1 MKLSDVEFVH
11 AHRRNLEFLYNKELK
26 SWQTTDGTAGLS
38 DEDFHTAWNNKFPGK
53 KIINGGMEDGPIKHK
68 SNKFENIFA
77 GREKGFGF
85 LDLRFHKNGIKENGK
100 KDAKSKEDEPI
111 NFETHLNGT
120 FTQGHSPINRA
131 KGGVRYLVID
141 FDKDID
147 WKITKE
153 IWKISTELTCVMS
166 LSGRWHIYYHFDKW
180 TSVEVAKKARDRLIE
195 KIRKLPFVEEKDVD
209 EDHSL
214 PGDVADQYWCF
225 LPYSKEIQKC
235 YTTWGETL
243 SKEQYEY
250 RYKFRKHPL
259 IVAAIGQVEGRRHK
273 ALFNVAVYL
282 KHKKLDTDLH
292 ELNKNFNPPLPED
305 ELQHQLDSAEKDKY
319 DQDHLNRNLPFWID
333 NLSGVKHFAEEKDPP
348 DDMWKNS
355 EQYEDYAFNNEPG
368 TTDNEPGNTGQKELV
383 GHDIADYREL
393 NIPKPTFIVDALIK
407 APSINFFFGEKGK
420 MKTEFNFGMSNH
432 LVRGLDFLHFICS
445 KPYPV
450 LYIDGE
456 MDPYDI
462 IEREAVYLKELGP
475 APKDFLHIINWNFQ
489 KDQTIPDI
497 KDKPG
502 QELILKYL
510 KKQEKLTGS
519 KPLLI
524 LDNLR
529 SLSNYKENE
538 SDEWRPIGVWLK
550 NLRGLGFPSQVL
562 DHTGKS
568 APGPRGTSS
577 KTDWANVCC
586 KVEPEKSNNKNLA
599 KVKITFDKARGLRP
613 AQSKEFCAE
622 YDFQGL
628 WTLALGSAAASDEDW
643 CSKINETIVKEKA
656 YSVKFLRK
664 LDEDLKKGTLT
675 TEAYETIIKNHRPVS
690 TQKQIAEHLG
700 LAAGKVNRLMKKDG
714 PYDKWCETHTQNK
727 GGDE

>member
-1 MKLSDVEFVH
+1 MDQINLNQKAKLFNEIFPGCETGRGICEYD
-11 AHRRNLEFLYNKELK
+11 KELK
-26 SWQTTDGTAGLS
+26 KKNNTLWQYQ
-38 DEDFHTAWNNKFPGK
+38 KF
-53 KIINGGMEDGPIKHK
+53 DPI
-68 SNKFENIFA
+68 A
-77 GREKGFGF
+77 
-85 LDLRFHKNGIKENGK
+85 
-100 KDAKSKEDEPI
+100 
-111 NFETHLNGT
+111 HLNGT
-120 FTQGHSPINRA
+120 LTQGRSPIIES
-131 KGGVRYLVID
+131 KGAVRWISW
-141 FDKDID
+141 DID
-147 WKITKE
+147 EKIDPIKFCGD
-153 IWKISTELTCVMS
+153 IWLFDNLIFPFKS
-166 LSGRWHIYYHFDKW
+166 LGGRWHLYKFFSEDYDPFKANKY
-180 TSVEVAKKARDRLIE
+180 AKEIE
-195 KIRKLPFVEEKDVD
+195 KKLKAKGYAVD
-209 EDHSL
+209 KGHTL
-214 PGDVADQYWCF
+214 PTAFNLKENKPGYWLF
-225 LPYSKEIQKC
+225 LPYSQDINIC
-235 YTTWGETL
+235 YSPRGNPLTF
-243 SKEQYEY
+243 EQFA
-250 RYKFRKHPL
+250 FRFKHRHHPL
-259 IVAAIGQVEGRRHK
+259 IAASVGLTQSETDPQNRHQGLWKIG
-273 ALFNVAVYL
+273 LYL
-282 KHKKLDTDLH
+282 KYNETNTTIEEVNNYFTNPLEKES
-292 ELNKNFNPPLPED
+292 ELRHAKNN
-305 ELQHQLDSAEKDKY
+305 AKY
-319 DQDHLNRNLPFWID
+319 DQKHLNNNISNYLTDIT
-333 NLSGVKHFAEEKDPP
+333 GVEHEWKKIEEDPP
-348 DDMWKNS
+348 KNFWDTD
-355 EQYEDYAFNNEPG
+355 QYEDLAFNKEQKTKTP
-368 TTDNEPGNTGQKELV
+368 KELI
-383 GHDIADYREL
+383 GYDIAVYREL
-393 NIPKPTFIVDALIK
+393 DIPKPIFIVDALIK

-489 KDQTIPDI
+489 TDQTIPDI
-497 KDKPG
+497 KDTPG

-510 KKQEKLTGS
+510 KKQEKLTGH

-628 WTLALGSAAASDEDW
+628 WTLALGSAAASDNDW
-643 CSKINETIVKEKA
+643 CSKINELLVKTNA
-656 YSVKFLRK
+656 QSVKLIK
-664 LDEDLKKGTLT
+664 SLDMDLKKGTVT
-675 TEAYETIIKNHRPVS
+675 TEAYETIIKNHRPVPS
-690 TQKQIAEHLG
+690 QKQIAEHLG
-700 LAAGKVNRLMKKDG
+700 LAAGKVNRLMKKEG
-714 PYDKWCETHTQNK
+714 PYDLWCETHSEEKSN
-727 GGDE
+727 GGAE

>member
-1 MKLSDVEFVH
+1 MDQI
-11 AHRRNLEFLYNKELK
+11 NLN
-26 SWQTTDGTAGLS
+26 Q
-38 DEDFHTAWNNKFPGK
+38 
-53 KIINGGMEDGPIKHK
+53 
-68 SNKFENIFA
+68 NKFENIFA
-77 GREKGFGF
+77 GREEGYGYFDK
-85 LDLRFHKNGIKENGK
+85 RFHKNGIKPNGR
-100 KDAKSKEDEPI
+100 KDCKSVEGERI
-111 NFETHLNGT
+111 NIEKHLNGT
-120 FTQGHSPINRA
+120 LTQGQSPINRI
-131 KGGVRYLVID
+131 KGGVRYIVID
-141 FDKDID
+141 VDEKYE
-147 WKITKE
+147 WKTITNA
-153 IWKISTELTCVMS
+153 IWEISTELTCVQS
-166 LSGRWHIYYHFDKW
+166 ISSKWHIYFHFDNW
-180 TSVEVAKKARDRLIE
+180 TKLEKGKKARDKLIE
-195 KIRKLPFVEEKDVD
+195 KIKKLPFVKDKDVD
-209 EDHSL
+209 LDHCL
-214 PGDVADQYWCF
+214 PGDVSDQYWVF
-225 LPYSKEIQKC
+225 LPYSDPIQKC

-250 RYKFRKHPL
+250 RFKFRKHPL
-259 IVAAIGQVEGRRHK
+259 IVAAIGQVSGKRHE
-273 ALFNVAVYL
+273 ALFRAGVYL
-282 KHKKLDTDLH
+282 KHNKLDTDLY
-292 ELNKNFNPPLPED
+292 ELNKYFNPPLPED
-305 ELQHQLDSAEKDKY
+305 EIQHQLDSADKDKY
-319 DQDHLNRNLPFWID
+319 DQDHLKRNLSHWID
-333 NLSGVKHFAEEKDPP
+333 NLSGVEHFAKKKETEVPP
-348 DDMWKNS
+348 EDLWKNPNT
-355 EQYEDYAFNNEPG
+355 EQYEDFAFNKEQKTKTP
-368 TTDNEPGNTGQKELV
+368 KELV
-383 GHDIADYREL
+383 GYDIAVYREL
-393 NIPKPTFIVDALIK
+393 DIPKPIFIVDALIK

-432 LVRGLDFLHFICS
+432 LVRGLDFLHFKCHE
-445 KPYPV
+445 PYPV
-450 LYIDGE
+450 CYIDGE

-462 IEREAVYLKELGP
+462 IEREAVYLKQLGP

-489 KDQTIPDI
+489 IDQTIPDI
-497 KDKPG
+497 KETPG

-510 KKQEKLTGS
+510 KKQEKLTGH

-550 NLRGLGFPSQVL
+550 NLRGLGFPTQVL

-586 KVEPEKSNNKNLA
+586 KVEPEKSNNKHLA

-643 CSKINETIVKEKA
+643 CSKIKDLLVKEKA
-656 YSVKFLRK
+656 YSVKYLK
-664 LDEDLKKGTLT
+664 SLDVDLKKGTVT

-714 PYDKWCETHTQNK
+714 TYDQWCETHSEESN
-727 GGDE
+727 GGAE